1 MARELFEYSQSTVS
15 CVELKLAPNVDAD
28 AVQKEISNILGEKF
42 QVKNRYEQQES
53 FFKIMKVEKWFS
65 FVILCFI
72 LLIASFNIIG
82 SLSMLIID
90 KKADIQTLRSL
101 GANNNTIKFIFL
113 FEGWMIS
120 VVGALAGIIF
130 GVIICLLQEHFGL
143 VELGASAVVTA
154 YPVVTNLTDTLLVF
168 VTVLVMGFFA
178 AWYPVRYLGKN
189 IQN

>member
-1 MARELFEYSQSTVS
+1 
-15 CVELKLAPNVDAD
+15 
-28 AVQKEISNILGEKF
+28 
-42 QVKNRYEQQES
+42 
-53 FFKIMKVEKWFS
+53 MKVEKWFS

-101 GANNNTIKFIFL
+101 GANNNMIKFIFL
-113 FEGWMIS
+113 FEGWLIS
-120 VVGALAGIIF
+120 AVGAFSGIVL

-154 YPVVTNLTDTLLVF
+154 YPVVTNLTDTVLVF

-178 AWYPVRYLGKN
+178 AWYPVRYLGKT